1 MDKIANFTIVRNLLK
16 QGEIVCISNPLIT
29 YFNFKNTSIQ
39 AKNDQSRYFLD
50 WVEFEEIFGKEE
62 FYLYEKKKEEAIV
75 DDAKDEEYYSWQHK

>member
-1 MDKIANFTIVRNLLK
+1 MDKIENFTIVRNLLK

-29 YFNFKNTSIQ
+29 YFNRKNTSIQ

-62 FYLYEKKKEEAIV
+62 FYLYEKKKEEAVV
-75 DDAKDEEYYSWQHK
+75 DEVKDEEYYSWRHK

>member
-1 MDKIANFTIVRNLLK
+1 MDKIEDFATVRNFLK
-16 QGEIVCISNPLIT
+16 QGEIVCISNPRLT
-29 YFNFKNTSIQ
+29 YFGLKNSSIQ
-39 AKNDQSRYFLD
+39 AKNNQSRYFLD

>member
-29 YFNFKNTSIQ
+29 YFNFKTTSIQ